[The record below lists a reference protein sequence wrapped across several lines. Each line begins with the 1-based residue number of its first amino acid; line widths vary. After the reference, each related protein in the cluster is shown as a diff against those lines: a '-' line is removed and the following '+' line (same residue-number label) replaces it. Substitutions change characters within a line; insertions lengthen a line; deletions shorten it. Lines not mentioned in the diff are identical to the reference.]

1 MRPPKGF
8 MNQSKNLDWVQL
20 LRGVAALLVV
30 LTHARYAL
38 LNTPGYPFADQILFP
53 GAMGVDLFFLISGFI
68 MCYSTANNDGSPAEV
83 ARFLIKRFARVW
95 PVYAVITLLSVFVL
109 QSGMAYFHS
118 PDGRYTLWHT
128 LGMLPA
134 NPRTPPY
141 FSLTLPLGWTL
152 EFEMYFYMVFA
163 VSLLFRRLRWFA
175 LASWV
180 LLTVIL
186 HPLGRTGIDMNVS
199 RDLGYH
205 FGYMSIVA
213 SPFVLEFLAGAAIG
227 WVYLQPW
234 ARVRSPQVAWH
245 MAGVGT
251 ALAAWAIYGGIVATH
266 GPTGFG
272 APLALMVL
280 AMALASKTVHLRV
293 PRLCM
298 WLGSISYSLYLTH
311 LLTQVLLRDAL
322 EARGVGALAHT
333 WSYIFLSTALA
344 LPVAALSHH
353 YLELGLAARCR
364 DWLLKLVPGKPAA
377 ASAQALAALSSDRL
391 ARRA

>member
-1 MRPPKGF
+1 
-8 MNQSKNLDWVQL
+8 MNHTKNLDWVQL

-38 LNTPGYPFADQILFP
+38 LDTPGYPFADQILFP

-68 MCYSTANNDGSPAEV
+68 MCYATAGNDGSPAEV

-95 PVYAVITLLSVFVL
+95 PVYAVITFLSVFVI
-109 QSGMAYFHS
+109 QSGVAYFHQAVN
-118 PDGRYTLWHT
+118 RVTFWHT

-134 NPRTPPY
+134 NPHAPPY
-141 FSLTLPLGWTL
+141 FSLTLPIAWTL
-152 EFEMYFYMVFA
+152 EFEMYFYLVFA
-163 VSLLFRRLRWFA
+163 VSLLFRRLRWFV

-186 HPLGRTGIDMNVS
+186 LPLGRTGLDMNVS
-199 RDLGYH
+199 RDLGYQ

-227 WVYLQPW
+227 WLYQQPW
-234 ARVRSPQVAWH
+234 ARIRSAYVAWH
-245 MAGVGT
+245 VLWLGT
-251 ALAAWAIYGGIVATH
+251 ALAAWAIYGRVVDTH
-266 GPTGFG
+266 GPAGFG
-272 APLALMVL
+272 WPLAAMVL
-280 AMALASKTVHLRV
+280 AMALASKTVHIRV
-293 PRLCM
+293 PRLLM

-322 EARGVGALAHT
+322 TAHGMAPFTKT

-344 LPVAALSHH
+344 LSVAALSHH
-353 YLELGLAARCR
+353 YLEQGLATWCR
-364 DWLLKLVPGKPAA
+364 RWLLKLVPERRPRAVEDGVKPGVELKVAN
-377 ASAQALAALSSDRL
+377 R
-391 ARRA
+391 